1 MDEKKSSG
9 DLTLEEIIV
18 EIRHELEEDQLFL
31 QEHYRLW
38 EAGDRESAVVD
49 ERFRHVLL
57 LTSIMDELLS
67 SFLTEEKEKLEAIP
81 VPKDTV
87 LVPAGSGTPE
97 EESSTGEGGEREIP
111 QAEEE
116 DQVKARE
123 TLSAD
128 DSNPELKDLRY
139 TIHTLGSPDGAESV
153 EADWAYDW
161 TDQKSRKKHHKK
173 GSKKGKKDKKGKKEK
188 KGKKNKKSKKE
199 KKNLPETVQNP
210 EEERRKESKS
220 KKKNRK

>member
-81 VPKDTV
+81 VPKDSV

-97 EESSTGEGGEREIP
+97 EESLPGEAGETEIS
-111 QAEEE
+111 QDEEE
-116 DQVKARE
+116 NQVKTRE
-123 TLSAD
+123 PLSAD
-128 DSNPELKDLRY
+128 ESNPELKDLRY

-161 TDQKSRKKHHKK
+161 TDQKSHKKHDKK
-173 GSKKGKKDKKGKKEK
+173 ESKKGKENK

-210 EEERRKESKS
+210 EEARRKESKS

>member
-67 SFLTEEKEKLEAIP
+67 SFLYRRK
-81 VPKDTV
+81 
-87 LVPAGSGTPE
+87 G
-97 EESSTGEGGEREIP
+97 
-111 QAEEE
+111 
-116 DQVKARE
+116 
-123 TLSAD
+123 
-128 DSNPELKDLRY
+128 KDLRQFLY
-139 TIHTLGSPDGAESV
+139 RRTVSWFRQALGRRR
-153 EADWAYDW
+153 
-161 TDQKSRKKHHKK
+161 KSLYR
-173 GSKKGKKDKKGKKEK
+173 EK
-188 KGKKNKKSKKE
+188 
-199 KKNLPETVQNP
+199 P
-210 EEERRKESKS
+210 ERRKFPRMR
-220 KKKNRK
+220 KKIR

>member
-67 SFLTEEKEKLEAIP
+67 SFLTEEKESLRQFLYRR
-81 VPKDTV
+81 TV
-87 LVPAGSGTPE
+87 SWFRQALGRRRKSLY
-97 EESSTGEGGEREIP
+97 REKP
-111 QAEEE
+111 
-116 DQVKARE
+116 
-123 TLSAD
+123 
-128 DSNPELKDLRY
+128 
-139 TIHTLGSPDGAESV
+139 
-153 EADWAYDW
+153 
-161 TDQKSRKKHHKK
+161 
-173 GSKKGKKDKKGKKEK
+173 
-188 KGKKNKKSKKE
+188 
-199 KKNLPETVQNP
+199 
-210 EEERRKESKS
+210 ERRKFPRMR
-220 KKKNRK
+220 KKIR